1 MNLPQGRKP
10 ISKKEIIAMMPAN
23 EQPQYVIVT
32 TIQTFKH
39 KYAVPVSACR
49 TEDPRI
55 GAMDEVTMQSVRE
68 MGQEWLGETIV
79 DAQTVPLSLALD
91 QFDELSP
98 YLKTWSH
105 SQKVAYLNN
114 WQEKEDV

>member
-10 ISKKEIIAMMPAN
+10 LTQAELITMMPAN

-32 TIQTFKH
+32 TVATFKH

-55 GAMDEVTMQSVRE
+55 GAMDEVTMEAVRE

-79 DAQTVPLSLALD
+79 DAQTVPLSLAIQ

-105 SQKVAYLNN
+105 EQKVAYLNN
-114 WQEKEDV
+114 WQEHKDV

>member
-10 ISKKEIIAMMPAN
+10 LTQAEMIKMMPVN

-39 KYAVPVSACR
+39 KYAIPVSACR
-49 TEDPRI
+49 TENPQI

-79 DAQTVPLSLALD
+79 DAQTVPLSVAIE
-91 QFDELSP
+91 QFDALSP
-98 YLKTWSH
+98 YLSSWSH
-105 SQKVAYLNN
+105 EQKTAYLNN
-114 WQEKEDV
+114 WQEEQNV